1 MILPDVNVL
10 LYAFR
15 RDSADHSRYRDWLD
29 AVVNGPAVYGMS
41 FQVLAS
47 VIRIATNPKV
57 YAQPSQLSRTIEF
70 ADLLQSQPNCRP
82 VMPGPRHWAIYTDLL
97 RSARATGN
105 LAQNAWLAALAVE
118 HGCEW
123 ITSDGDFGRFPGLQ
137 WKLL

>member
-15 RDSADHSRYRDWLD
+15 GDSADHSRYRDWLD

-41 FQVLAS
+41 SQVLAS

-57 YAQPSQLSRTIEF
+57 YVHPSPLSRTIEF
-70 ADLLQSQPNCRP
+70 ADLLLTQPHCRR
-82 VMPGPRHWAIYTDLL
+82 VTPGPRHWDLYTDLL

-105 LAQNAWLAALAVE
+105 FSQDAWLAALAIE

-123 ITSDGDFGRFPGLQ
+123 VTSDGDFGRFPGLQ